1 MPSVIFYFQLHQP
14 FRLHPDRDKFLWD
27 DENKEIFLTTS
38 ERSYLPALGMLTDL
52 VRRHPG
58 FRITLSMSGTFL
70 EQATLYEPRVI
81 NALRSLLDV
90 GRGSQ
95 QVEFLNETYF
105 HSLTSLFSDPH
116 KEEFREQVTG
126 HRECIRKLFGIFP
139 LSFRNTELIYNNA
152 LADIVAD
159 MGYLSILC
167 EPRWHSE
174 DASEADPMQTNSVYR
189 ARGTNLIVIP
199 RNRVLSN
206 QLAYGFSQRYL
217 TPEQYAGSIASV
229 DGTVVLLGYDLEHI
243 GGYIREDEGIFDFWR
258 GMPAAL
264 EKYPDVRIETPT
276 NVAARYK
283 YETCP
288 SLDLQNSSSSTWMD
302 IVRDTFGWM
311 ESPTQYVLFK
321 DLENMEGSAR
331 RAGSEFLTRWRNLTT
346 SDQLYYLNNRI
357 DARQSLCR
365 YNNPYDSSPVRAT
378 QILTRKIDYLEGF
391 IQRFEILKKPAR
403 TPIMLIT
410 PETGRLPH
418 DMGTLAKYISGKSG
432 GQGEVVAAL
441 CEGLLERGID
451 VHLATLNLKKRFQLE
466 SQMTESQWREVRYK
480 IEAENIHLVSSSIFA
495 DNLSAYSGDPLRTAA
510 TFQREIVNNVIKN
523 VRSMHDGRLII
534 HSHDWMAGGVITAYA
549 KSTNVPVLHTVH
561 NVFTENLPLSLLEGV
576 NLQGIGEEI
585 YYSEAYGQ
593 SCVDCQATAIKN
605 ATLINFVG
613 ERFLREVVNDFFLD
627 RPLVP
632 PSVRSEVKAK
642 YYSDA
647 ARAIINAPASVM
659 YPENC
664 PFLVRTY
671 GVEDPIMEAK
681 RENLVE
687 FQKRT
692 GLNVDPDAI
701 LFFWP
706 SRLDPVQKGV
716 ELLEA
721 IAHRFISAYPSAQMA
736 IVGDG
741 IGSDRTHVDIL
752 GQIAYASQGRIAYHH
767 FDEGLSMLGFAAASD
782 VFGASLYE
790 PCGQIDQVGNLFG
803 ATATNRDTGGYHD
816 KISELRLKIDGAPQ
830 DVGNGFLFRD
840 YDPGGLWYG
849 LEKSMFFHRKPLHV
863 KEAQIRRI
871 MKESREKYDLQGM
884 IAQYMRIYEKLNGGK
899 PLV

>member
-1 MPSVIFYFQLHQP
+1 MPSIIFYFQLHQP

-27 DENKEIFLTTS
+27 EENKEVFLKTS
-38 ERSYLPALGMLTDL
+38 DRSYLPALGMFTELIRKYPD
-52 VRRHPG
+52 

-70 EQATLYEPRVI
+70 EQALLYQPAVV
-81 NALRSLLDV
+81 NALRALLDA
-90 GRGSQ
+90 GRDNQ

-105 HSLTSLFSDPH
+105 HSLTSLFADPH
-116 KEEFREQVTG
+116 KQEFREQVTG
-126 HRECIRKLFGIFP
+126 HRESIRKLFGIFP

-167 EPRWHSE
+167 EPGW
-174 DASEADPMQTNSVYR
+174 NSSTAPGNGSILSNTVCR

-206 QLAYGFSQRYL
+206 DVAFGFVRRPIS
-217 TPEQYAGSIASV
+217 PDKYAASIAAEK
-229 DGTVVLLGYDLEHI
+229 GTVILLGYDLEHI
-243 GGYIREDEGIFDFWR
+243 GGHIREDEGIFDFWR
-258 GMPAAL
+258 GLPAAL
-264 EKYPDVRIETPT
+264 GKYDNLRIETPT

-283 YETCP
+283 YESCP
-288 SLDLQNSSSSTWMD
+288 SLDLQDSSSSSWLG
-302 IVRDTFGWM
+302 IVRNTFSWL
-311 ESPTQYVLFK
+311 ESPTQYELFK
-321 DLENMEGSAR
+321 DVENMEGAAR
-331 RAGSEFLTRWRNLTT
+331 RAGGEFLTRWRNLTT
-346 SDQLYYLNNRI
+346 SDQLYFLNNRI
-357 DARQSLCR
+357 DAEQALCH
-365 YNNPYDSSPVRAT
+365 YDNPYDRSPIRAA
-378 QILTRKIDYLEGF
+378 QILTRKIDYLESF
-391 IQRFEILKKPAR
+391 IHRFEILKKPAR
-403 TPIMLIT
+403 TPILLIT
-410 PETGRLPH
+410 PETGRLPN
-418 DMGTLAKYISGKSG
+418 DMGILAKYISGKSG

-466 SQMTESQWREVRYK
+466 AQMTERQWREVRYK

-510 TFQREIVNNVIKN
+510 EFQREIVNNVIKT
-523 VRSMHDGRLII
+523 VRSRHDGRMII

-549 KSTNVPVLHTVH
+549 RSTDVPVLHTVH
-561 NVFTENLPLSLLEGV
+561 NVFTENLPLNLLNGV
-576 NLQGIGEEI
+576 NLNSISEDL

-593 SCVDCQATAIKN
+593 TCVDCQATAIKN

-642 YYSDA
+642 YFSDA
-647 ARAIINAPASVM
+647 ARAIINAPASNM

-664 PFLVRTY
+664 PYLVQKY
-671 GVEDPIMEAK
+671 GVDDSIMQVK
-681 RENLVE
+681 RTNLVE

-692 GLNVDPDAI
+692 GLNINPDAI

-721 IAHRFISAYPSAQMA
+721 IAQRFVTVYPNAQIA
-736 IVGDG
+736 VVGDG
-741 IGSDRTHVDIL
+741 IGSDRTQVDIL
-752 GQIAYASQGRIAYHH
+752 GHIAYSSQGRIAYHR

-849 LEKSMFFHRKPLHV
+849 LEKSMFFHKKPLHIR
-863 KEAQIRRI
+863 EPQIRRI
-871 MKESREKYDLQGM
+871 MRESREKYDLQAM
-884 IAQYMRIYEKLNGGK
+884 IAQYIRIYEKLNGGK